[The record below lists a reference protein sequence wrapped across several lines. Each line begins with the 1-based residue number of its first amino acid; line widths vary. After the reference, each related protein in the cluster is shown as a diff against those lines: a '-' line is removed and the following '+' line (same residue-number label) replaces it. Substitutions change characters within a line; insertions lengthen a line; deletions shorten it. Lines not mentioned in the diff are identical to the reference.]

1 MRRTGPAAANDN
13 LERMSSV
20 TEKRTITADEPEQPR
35 VYEPHRIGL
44 PPLRPYLSELW
55 SRRHFAVELARANL
69 RSQQFNTVLGQ
80 LWLVLN
86 PLFLAFVFYLLV
98 NIVRDGDRGSGFFA
112 HLMLGLFTYRLVSV
126 SVKQGARSVVG
137 GGRLILNAAFPRA
150 LLPISSVL
158 TAFIRFLPMLAIY
171 AVVHVATGLPISLE
185 LLWALPIIALALVL
199 SLGGAMLSATAQ
211 VYFRD
216 LANIL
221 PYFLRISLY
230 LAPVLYYADDVPE
243 RLQPFL
249 ALNPLYGL
257 LGSLSEAVNQ
267 GTTPSAGLLGL
278 AVAWPLTI
286 FFAGTFIFLAKEREF
301 AVRL

>member
-80 LWLVLN
+80 LWLILN

-158 TAFIRFLPMLAIY
+158 TAFVRFLPMLAIY

-185 LLWALPIIALALVL
+185 LLWAFPILALALVL

-230 LAPVLYYADDVPE
+230 LAPVLYYADEVPD
-243 RLQPFL
+243 RLQPLL

-267 GTTPSAGLLGL
+267 GTTPSAVLLGL

-286 FFAGTFIFLAKEREF
+286 FLAGALVFLAKEREF

>member
-80 LWLVLN
+80 LWLILN

-158 TAFIRFLPMLAIY
+158 TAFVRFLPMLAIY

-185 LLWALPIIALALVL
+185 LLWAFPILALALVL

-221 PYFLRISLY
+221 PYFLRISLS

-267 GTTPSAGLLGL
+267 GTTPSAVLLGL

-286 FFAGTFIFLAKEREF
+286 FFTGAFIFLAKEREF